1 MITSKN
7 PYFFGQPTGSPV
19 ERYALENTIDSQAPW
34 YKQAAQ
40 IFANPVSSA
49 LGGLAADR
57 SFAAMDQNEKVLEQL
72 KAAGLPVTTDRYGN
86 YIPAGGS
93 NGLLASFG
101 RSMGFGGSGGA
112 GGGGLMSFFG
122 DSGVSQPSGHYGGY
136 VTDASGGLIRSGDGF
151 VTYGAGPASS
161 NVVSTST
168 GTYDLSRD

>member
-7 PYFFGQPTGSPV
+7 PYLFGQPTGSPV

-34 YKQAAQ
+34 YEQVGRVLASPLSPLFGK
-40 IFANPVSSA
+40 
-49 LGGLAADR
+49 LAADR
-57 SFAAMDQNEKVLEQL
+57 SFDAMEQNEKVLEQL

-101 RSMGFGGSGGA
+101 RSMGFGGTGGA

-136 VTDASGGLIRSGDGF
+136 VRSGDGSPVRSGDGF
-151 VTYGAGPASS
+151 VTYGSGPQG
-161 NVVSTST
+161 NLEVFGDNPM
-168 GTYDLSRD
+168 GTI